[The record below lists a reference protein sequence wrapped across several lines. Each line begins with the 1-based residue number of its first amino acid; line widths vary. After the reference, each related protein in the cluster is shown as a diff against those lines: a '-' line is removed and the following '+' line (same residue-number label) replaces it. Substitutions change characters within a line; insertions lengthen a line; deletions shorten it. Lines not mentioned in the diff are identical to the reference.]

1 MSSKPLLHTQ
11 PITTQGHLPSRELVE
26 IIQRLRDAI
35 TAGGGG
41 SLADGNYGG
50 VTVSGGGTVISL
62 NNEPIDDR
70 VAAFLTAGTNITL
83 TYNDPANTLTISATG
98 GGATGGTTVL
108 DFGAAPGG
116 NVASAAV
123 TGQSGILS
131 GSRVRAWIM
140 GSNADHN
147 AYEHQTVLPLK
158 VAVTASEIVAG
169 TGFTIYGTT
178 DMRLTGDVSVAWEWA

>member
-1 MSSKPLLHTQ
+1 MSPKPLLHTQ

-26 IIQRLRDAI
+26 IIQRLKDAI
-35 TAGGGG
+35 GGAGG

-83 TYNDPANTLTISATG
+83 TYNDPANTLTIAATG
-98 GGATGGTTVL
+98 GGATGGTAVL
-108 DFGAAPGG
+108 DFGTAPGG
-116 NVASAAV
+116 NTASVAV
-123 TGQSGILS
+123 TGQAGILS

-140 GSNADHN
+140 GSTADHN
-147 AYEHQTVLPLK
+147 AYEHQTVLPLG
-158 VAVTASEIVAG
+158 VAVTAGSIVAG
-169 TGFTIYGTT
+169 TGFTIYGTS
-178 DMRLTGDVSVAWEWA
+178 DMRLTGDVAVAWEWA